1 MYMNSVRSTT
11 HIAIATA
18 LSRILGFVRDMVIA
32 WMFGASW
39 QIDAFFVAFRIPNL
53 VRRLVAEGTL
63 SLPLVSVIM
72 SYRRKEERRT
82 IAKDLFS
89 LYIVAGF
96 LISVTGIA
104 AAPAIASILGFGF
117 TANVY
122 GLSILM
128 LRIMFIY
135 CLCASFVA
143 YAMGVLNIEG
153 IFFLPAL
160 SPLLLNVG
168 IILFCFIAYLYNSVM
183 WLAAGVVAGGILQ
196 CMVVIIPLYKMGVP
210 LTVWH
215 MQAVNAKVLRMIA
228 ASVMGVAVYHI
239 NVLVNTMMASTL
251 KQGSVSYL
259 YYADRFIEIVS
270 GVFIISMSN
279 AFHPEV
285 SRLWATKDTVR
296 LQATISSMLQASLF
310 IALPASCG
318 LIATGK
324 VILATFFEHGNF
336 YSFETAMT
344 YKALAYAAIGIP
356 AFAVVRILMPL
367 FISMKASVFINL
379 ISAVAIVLNAVL
391 GFVLM
396 HTRLLHGGLAL
407 ANSISLYAVAIAL
420 VIKLFHSMKVKVDK
434 RFTVAVMQY
443 CIASGIM
450 GLSLYV
456 LQSFLPY
463 EKGVVYTAVLVTL
476 GIVLYALLCKII
488 NPDMTLRT
496 VIHAIR
502 KDT

>member
-1 MYMNSVRSTT
+1 MNSVRSTT

-18 LSRILGFVRDMVIA
+18 LSRLLGFVRDMLIA

-72 SYRRKEERRT
+72 SYRHKEGRKK

-89 LYIVAGF
+89 LYIMSGF
-96 LISVTGIA
+96 LISVAGIV
-104 AAPAIASILGFGF
+104 AAPAIVKILGFGF
-117 TANVY
+117 TGSVY
-122 GLSILM
+122 SFSVVL
-128 LRIMFIY
+128 LRIMFVY
-135 CLCASFVA
+135 CLCASIVA
-143 YAMGVLNIEG
+143 YAMGVLNTEG
-153 IFFLPAL
+153 VFFMPAL

-168 IILFCFIAYLYNSVM
+168 IILFCFIAYLYSSVM

-196 CMVVIIPLYKMGVP
+196 CMVVFIPLYKTGVH
-210 LTVWH
+210 LTLGH
-215 MQAVNAKVLRMIA
+215 IQSGHTKVLRMIV

-285 SRLWATKDTVR
+285 SRLWAGRDVAR
-296 LQATISSMLQASLF
+296 LQATMTSMLQASLF
-310 IALPASCG
+310 IALPASAG

-344 YKALAYAAIGIP
+344 YKALACAAVGIP

-367 FISMKASVFINL
+367 FISMRSSVFINV
-379 ISAVAIVLNAVL
+379 ISTVAIILNAVL

-396 HTRLLHGGLAL
+396 RTHLLHGGLAL
-407 ANSISLYAVAIAL
+407 ANSISLYCVAIAL
-420 VIKLFHSMKVKVDK
+420 IIKLFHSIKVKVDK
-434 RFTVAVMQY
+434 RFTVTLLQY
-443 CIASGIM
+443 FIASGIM
-450 GLSLYV
+450 GISLYF
-456 LQSFLPY
+456 LQLFFPY
-463 EKGVVYTAVLVTL
+463 EKGLVYTVVLVTL
-476 GIVLYALLCKII
+476 GVVLYAILCKLI
-488 NPDMTLRT
+488 NPGMTLRT
-496 VIHAIR
+496 LLDAIR

>member
-1 MYMNSVRSTT
+1 MNSVRSTT

-18 LSRILGFVRDMVIA
+18 LSRLLGFVRDMLIA

-72 SYRRKEERRT
+72 SYRHKEERKI
-82 IAKDLFS
+82 IANDLFS
-89 LYIVAGF
+89 LYIMSGF
-96 LISVTGIA
+96 LISVTGIV
-104 AAPAIASILGFGF
+104 AAPAIVKILGFGF
-117 TANVY
+117 TGSVY
-122 GLSILM
+122 SLSVVL
-128 LRIMFIY
+128 LRIMFVY
-135 CLCASFVA
+135 CLCASIVA
-143 YAMGVLNIEG
+143 YAMGVLNTEG
-153 IFFLPAL
+153 VFFMPAL

-168 IILFCFIAYLYNSVM
+168 IILFCFIAYLYSNVI
-183 WLAAGVVAGGILQ
+183 WLGVGVVAGGILQ
-196 CMVVIIPLYKMGVP
+196 CVVVFIPLYKTGVH
-210 LTVWH
+210 LTLGH
-215 MQAVNAKVLRMIA
+215 IQSGHTKVLRMIV

-285 SRLWATKDTVR
+285 SRLWAGRDVAR
-296 LQATISSMLQASLF
+296 LQATMTSMLQASLF
-310 IALPASCG
+310 IALPASAG

-344 YKALAYAAIGIP
+344 YKALACAAFGIP

-367 FISMKASVFINL
+367 FISMRSSVFINV
-379 ISAVAIVLNAVL
+379 ISTVAIILNAVL

-396 HTRLLHGGLAL
+396 RTHLLHGGLAL
-407 ANSISLYAVAIAL
+407 ANSISLYCVAIAL
-420 VIKLFHSMKVKVDK
+420 VIKLLHSIKVKVDK
-434 RFTVAVMQY
+434 RFTVTLLQY
-443 CIASGIM
+443 FIASGIM
-450 GLSLYV
+450 GISLYI

-463 EKGVVYTAVLVTL
+463 EKGLTYTVVLVTL
-476 GIVLYALLCKII
+476 GVVLYAILCKLI
-488 NPDMTLRT
+488 NPGMTLR
-496 VIHAIR
+496 ILLDAIK
-502 KDT
+502 KDM

>member
-1 MYMNSVRSTT
+1 MNSVRSTT

-72 SYRRKEERRT
+72 NYRHKEERKK

-96 LISVTGIA
+96 LISVAGIV

-117 TANVY
+117 TAKVY
-122 GLSILM
+122 SLSIIL

-135 CLCASFVA
+135 CLCASIVA
-143 YAMGVLNIEG
+143 YAMGVLNTEG
-153 IFFLPAL
+153 VFFMPAL
-160 SPLLLNVG
+160 SPVLLNVG
-168 IILFCFIAYLYNSVM
+168 IILFCFIAYLYSSVM

-196 CMVVIIPLYKMGVP
+196 CMIVLIPLYKIGVRLKAKLMP
-210 LTVWH
+210 TVH
-215 MQAVNAKVLRMIA
+215 TKVLRMIVP
-228 ASVMGVAVYHI
+228 SVMGVAVYHI

-251 KQGSVSYL
+251 QQGSVSYL

-285 SRLWATKDTVR
+285 SRLWATKDVIG
-296 LQATISSMLQASLF
+296 LQATITTMLKTSLF
-310 IALPASCG
+310 IALPASIG
-318 LIATGK
+318 LIVTGK

-336 YSFETAMT
+336 LSFETAMT
-344 YKALAYAAIGIP
+344 YKALAYAAVGIP

-367 FISMKASVFINL
+367 FISMRASAFINV
-379 ISAVAIVLNAVL
+379 ISTVAIVLNAML

-396 HTRLLHGGLAL
+396 HTHLLHGGLAL
-407 ANSISLYAVAIAL
+407 ANSISLYYVAIVL

-450 GLSLYV
+450 GLLLYV

-463 EKGVVYTAVLVTL
+463 EKGVVYTVVLVTL
-476 GIVLYALLCKII
+476 GVVLYAVLCKIL

-496 VIHAIR
+496 LIDAIR
-502 KDT
+502 KDM